1 MYNIPTSVNTSNKQ
15 NNIKLLVLLITLI
28 LLIPVVIIATK
39 VKLFNTHGHSMEP
52 LIKDNSY
59 VICIK
64 SNSIERGDIIA
75 FNANGDIAIKR
86 VISLSNETIDIKEDG
101 RVYIGTELLKENY
114 ASNPTIGKYEIR
126 LPHKVSPNSVF
137 VLGDN
142 RENSLDSRHLK
153 VGDIKLDEII
163 CEVKLVL

>member
-1 MYNIPTSVNTSNKQ
+1 
-15 NNIKLLVLLITLI
+15 
-28 LLIPVVIIATK
+28 
-39 VKLFNTHGHSMEP
+39 MEP

-86 VISLSNETIDIKEDG
+86 VIGLSNETIDIKEDG